1 MADNRPMFGLSINRD
16 QKREEQAAA
25 YSFAPPLVDDGAIQI
40 DTQGGKSGLSHAY
53 VLSMDAGVSS
63 DAELIERYRTLALY
77 AKIDFAVDEITNEA
91 IVVDDEQPVVSLDLS
106 ELEKEIPEN
115 VREAIEQEFQSVLNL
130 LKFRF
135 KGYELFRRWY
145 VDSRL
150 VFHKIVDPNEPERGI
165 IELRPLDPRKVKR
178 VKEITTEP
186 DPFTGADVKKVVD
199 DYFIYVEAIV
209 TYNRQFSGQLFG
221 DASYMQGQA
230 PKGSGIVKI
239 SPDAIAFVHSGLVD
253 PTSGIIYGYLQKA
266 LKVTNQLRILED
278 SLVVYRLSRAPE
290 RRIFYIDTGN
300 LPPAKAM
307 QLVKQTQNM
316 YRSKVVYDAKT
327 GEIADQRRTM
337 AMQEDF
343 FVPRTNGNKGTEID
357 TLAGAENLGVIDD
370 IEYFNQ
376 ELWHSLNVPSS
387 RFKTDVSAIFGSG
400 AEITREEIKFSKFIA
415 RLRTQFS
422 ILFSDLLKTQLILK
436 GILTEGEWEYICDR
450 VQYKFATNTHFAEA
464 KEAEV
469 RLRRFEQLAEVDPF
483 VGKYFSK
490 RWVQMN
496 ILHMSEGDI
505 EAEEAQ
511 MLAELEM
518 QMQAAQG
525 LDPGAQSAHET
536 RDLPEEEE

>member
-40 DTQGGKSGLSHAY
+40 DTHGGKSGLTHAY

-91 IVVDDEQPVVSLDLS
+91 IVVDDEQPVVSLDLT

-115 VREAIEQEFQSVLNL
+115 VREAIEQEFQNILNL

-186 DPFTGADVKKVVD
+186 DPFTGAEVKRVVD
-199 DYFIYVEAIV
+199 DYFIYVEAIA

-496 ILHMSEGDI
+496 ILRMSEEDI

-525 LDPGAQSAHET
+525 VAPGAQSAHEM

>member
-40 DTQGGKSGLSHAY
+40 DTQGGKSGLTHAY

-91 IVVDDEQPVVSLDLS
+91 IVVDDEQPVVSLDLT

-115 VREAIEQEFQSVLNL
+115 VREAIEQEFQNILNL

-186 DPFTGADVKKVVD
+186 DPFTGAEVKRVVD

-496 ILHMSEGDI
+496 ILRMSEEDI

-525 LDPGAQSAHET
+525 VAPGAQSAHEM